1 MNSSF
6 REKNKDEAENV
17 GMVCSLNRMVQEGL
31 LRRGLCIETE
41 DMMENPWEFLRN
53 EGNSKDK
60 CPGGKTAPALIQGAP
75 EKPERGQSARRRGP
89 DGAGP

>member
-1 MNSSF
+1 
-6 REKNKDEAENV
+6 
-17 GMVCSLNRMVQEGL
+17 
-31 LRRGLCIETE
+31 
-41 DMMENPWEFLRN
+41 MMENPWEFLRN